1 MGPVELVVFDM
12 AGTTVQDDG
21 MVLKC
26 LVDTVH
32 TYDLPGNS
40 KELNDLMGMNKRE
53 VFAMLASQKY
63 PRDSV
68 QVERVADQ
76 ALTTFIQKMKAAY
89 EQHLAPIPGAEATF
103 AFLRERGIKIA
114 TDTGFDATIGGLIM
128 ERLNW
133 LGRFVDVAVFSN
145 DVSLGRPA
153 PYMIYHAME
162 KLGVLDVHKVMK
174 LGDSPSDLE
183 EGYNAGCG
191 EVIGVLSGAHTAE
204 TLGAYR
210 HTRLLNSVAELPALF
225 TSAEK

>member
-1 MGPVELVVFDM
+1 MTMGPIELVVFDM
-12 AGTTVQDDG
+12 AGTTVEDDG
-21 MVLKC
+21 MVLTC

-32 TYDLPGNS
+32 SHNLPGEP
-40 KELNDLMGMNKRE
+40 KELNNLMGMNKRE
-53 VFAMLASQKY
+53 VFAMLATRRY
-63 PRDSV
+63 PNDSTHA
-68 QVERVADQ
+68 ERVADE
-76 ALTTFIQKMKAAY
+76 ALTTFIGQMKTAY
-89 EQHLAPIPGAEATF
+89 DKHLAPIPGAEATF

-133 LGRFVDVAVFSN
+133 LGRFVDLAVFST

-162 KLGVLDVHKVMK
+162 QLGVLDVHKVMK

-183 EGYNAGCG
+183 EGYNAGCS

-204 TLGAYR
+204 TLGSYR
-210 HTRLLNSVAELPALF
+210 HTRLIKSVAELPSLF
-225 TSAEK
+225 K